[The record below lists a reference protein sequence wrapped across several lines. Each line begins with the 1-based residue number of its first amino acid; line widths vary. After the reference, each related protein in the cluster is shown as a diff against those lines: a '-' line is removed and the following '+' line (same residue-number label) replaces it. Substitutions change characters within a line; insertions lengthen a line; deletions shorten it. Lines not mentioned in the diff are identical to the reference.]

1 MSGATR
7 LCYSTALH
15 YMLAKLSMGPSLRV
29 IKGEDIQSTNQ
40 GGIPFLFTSRFPP
53 LPPLLYTACY
63 TVRTLLNSLNSMTF
77 HDPLHDL
84 FNFSKTLGLVVIF
97 KIFQNFP

>member
-29 IKGEDIQSTNQ
+29 IKGEDIQSTTQ

-53 LPPLLYTACY
+53 PPFPPCY
-63 TVRTLLNSLNSMTF
+63 TQPVRTLLNSLNSMTF

-84 FNFSKTLGLVVIF
+84 FIFSKTLGLVVIF
-97 KIFQNFP
+97 KIFQHFP